1 MLDLLNLSFMLSPTV
16 HGTPCEHSC
25 LVMWS
30 HLLCWGLPP
39 QGSKVEA
46 GFPHTVGC
54 RMEPWDNLPLT
65 APKEIS
71 AHLQNQQNLFVS
83 AVQVFH
89 GLAIRRCKFSG
100 QEYNFSLYFE
110 YQYTQIFFEST
121 KKTPKLDVEV
131 RISLSERPTLMV
143 KF

>member
-1 MLDLLNLSFMLSPTV
+1 MSDLLNLSSMLSFTV
-16 HGTPCEHSC
+16 QGAPCEHSC

-46 GFPHTVGC
+46 GFPDTVGC
-54 RMEPWDNLPLT
+54 RMEPWDNLPAT

-71 AHLQNQQNLFVS
+71 EHLQNQQNLFVS

-89 GLAIRRCKFSG
+89 SLTIRRCKFPRHK
-100 QEYNFSLYFE
+100 YNFSLYFE

-121 KKTPKLDVEV
+121 Q
-131 RISLSERPTLMV
+131 RPQSWL
-143 KF
+143 